1 MHKLLSAGLYR
12 LRKDKTFW
20 GTLVTVFL
28 ISIIVMVFGIRRG
41 NAGSATNLDDYYFYL
56 LPALGLFCAFFTG
69 LFIGTEYT
77 DGTMRNKIVVGHT
90 RAEIY
95 LSNFIVCLIA
105 CEGFV
110 GAWLA
115 GGLIGIPA
123 MGVWKS
129 GYAVLLY
136 IVLAVLLTAAMT
148 AVFAVV
154 CMSAARRNAAVWT
167 ILLFLFL
174 LFIASYLYN
183 HLCEPE
189 MSSGVMMTAN
199 GVQMMEPSPN
209 PDYIGGTRRIVYQFI
224 VDALPTGQSI
234 LINNQELGRPLLSAV
249 SSVVIALLT
258 TFGGVVHFRKK
269 DLK

>member
-12 LRKDKTFW
+12 LGKDKAFW
-20 GTLVTVFL
+20 GTLAAVFFT
-28 ISIIVMVFGIRRG
+28 SIIVMVFGIRRD
-41 NAGSATNLDDYYFYL
+41 NAGSAVNLDDYYFYL
-56 LPALGLFCAFFTG
+56 LPALGLFCAFFIG
-69 LFIGTEYT
+69 LFIGAEYT

-105 CEGFV
+105 CESFV

-115 GGLIGIPA
+115 GGLTGIPA
-123 MGVWKS
+123 LGVWKS

-136 IVLAVLLTAAMT
+136 IALAVLLTAAVT
-148 AVFAVV
+148 AVFVMVCLSAV
-154 CMSAARRNAAVWT
+154 RRNAAVWT
-167 ILLFLFL
+167 ILLFLL
-174 LFIASYLYN
+174 LLVIASYLYN

-189 MSSGVMMTAN
+189 LSSGVMMTAN
-199 GVQMMEPSPN
+199 GVQMMEPGPN
-209 PDYIGGTRRIVYQFI
+209 PDYIGGTRRIIYQFI

-234 LINNQELGRPLLSAV
+234 LINNKEVGRPLLSAA
-249 SSVVIALLT
+249 SSVVIAVLT
-258 TFGGVVHFRKK
+258 TFAGIVRFRKK